1 MNLFYHEVILQ
12 NLNILKYRTHLE
24 IILIIETKISL
35 GLEFNETSNFMLKHI
50 YICIYVYISFFK

>member
-35 GLEFNETSNFMLKHI
+35 GLEFNKTSNFMLKHI
-50 YICIYVYISFFK
+50 YIYIYIYKFL